1 MTKLFLKRKII
12 EREVLL
18 AQEAFLL
25 LSQKS
30 KRQKIAIRGIFLTFD
45 LENFLR
51 FGRARSIETDL
62 QTWF

>member
-12 EREVLL
+12 EREALL

-30 KRQKIAIRGIFLTFD
+30 KRQKIAICGNFLTFD

>member
-12 EREVLL
+12 EREALL

-45 LENFLR
+45 LKYFWQ
-51 FGRARSIETDL
+51 FGRSIETDL
-62 QTWF
+62 ETWF